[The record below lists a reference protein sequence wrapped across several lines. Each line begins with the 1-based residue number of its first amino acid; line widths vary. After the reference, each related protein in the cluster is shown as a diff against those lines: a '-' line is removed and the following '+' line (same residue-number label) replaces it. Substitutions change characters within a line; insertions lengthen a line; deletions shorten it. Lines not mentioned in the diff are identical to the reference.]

1 MQRNVTRNATFYPI
15 PALVR
20 MSDWHC
26 VEAIV
31 GHFAGGGREPGGRGR
46 ILDRGGAGR
55 VGSRYD

>member
-1 MQRNVTRNATFYPI
+1 
-15 PALVR
+15 